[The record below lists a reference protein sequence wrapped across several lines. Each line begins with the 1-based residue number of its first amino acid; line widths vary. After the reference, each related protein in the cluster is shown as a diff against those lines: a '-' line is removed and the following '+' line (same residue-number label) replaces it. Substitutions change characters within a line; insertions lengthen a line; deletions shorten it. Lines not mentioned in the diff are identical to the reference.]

1 MSFIYRLTLLF
12 TLLCYPIAQANSSDF
27 LGVGQYLNKYDKEIK
42 NRDFFHVSGVFQR
55 CAAVFGAYGKYLPTD
70 MKDMKLKFV
79 SLSVESMKKSIDF
92 LNMKKQNKPEL
103 NVKQIS
109 KAIRYFTDIYYKS
122 LEIDQLNTGT
132 IMKGNSSIDMS
143 LCMGLF
149 K

>member
-1 MSFIYRLTLLF
+1 MPLTKLQFKPGINTDVTAYSNEGGWRDGDKIRFRFGYPEKIGGWSKLTGSTYLGTARRLHNWTALDG
-12 TLLCYPIAQANSSDF
+12 SDF

-92 LNMKKQNKPEL
+92 LNM
-103 NVKQIS
+103 
-109 KAIRYFTDIYYKS
+109 
-122 LEIDQLNTGT
+122 
-132 IMKGNSSIDMS
+132 
-143 LCMGLF
+143 
-149 K
+149 